1 MKKRGKHEKRE
12 LPNNLPFKFLVPG
25 SQDPLCD
32 PMKKFAIPPFLKDF
46 ACAYS
51 VDLTKCG
58 CF

>member
-51 VDLTKCG
+51 VDLTK
-58 CF
+58 